1 MKILVTGSAG
11 FIGMHVC
18 IKLLDQGHEVIGI
31 DNLNDYYEISL
42 KNDRTENIKS
52 KHDFTFIKLDIS
64 NKNELLNLAESYNF
78 DIVIN
83 LAAQGG
89 VRYSIINPD
98 SYIKNNMIGFYNIL
112 EYVRNNNIKKLL
124 YASSSSVYGL
134 STKENFNENDDTD
147 NPISLYAATKK
158 SNELLAHSY
167 SHLYNIGTAGLR
179 FFTVYGPWGRP
190 DMALFSFVRSILNG
204 QEIEIYNHGKMT
216 RDFTYIDDI
225 SNAVAKIAELDF
237 SKIEHNTIN
246 KNKNFSI
253 YNIGNSQPRSLM
265 EYVEALENKIGITA
279 KKKYLPI
286 QLGDVLRTSSCTKL
300 LNQLIDYKPSTDIE
314 QGISHFVDW
323 YCDYYESNYPGR

>member
-1 MKILVTGSAG
+1 
-11 FIGMHVC
+11 
-18 IKLLDQGHEVIGI
+18 
-31 DNLNDYYEISL
+31 
-42 KNDRTENIKS
+42 
-52 KHDFTFIKLDIS
+52 
-64 NKNELLNLAESYNF
+64 
-78 DIVIN
+78 
-83 LAAQGG
+83 
-89 VRYSIINPD
+89 
-98 SYIKNNMIGFYNIL
+98 MIGFYNIL

-167 SHLYNIGTAGLR
+167 SHLYNIGTVGLR

-237 SKIEHNTIN
+237 SKIVHNTIN

-265 EYVEALENKIGITA
+265 EYVEALESKIGITA